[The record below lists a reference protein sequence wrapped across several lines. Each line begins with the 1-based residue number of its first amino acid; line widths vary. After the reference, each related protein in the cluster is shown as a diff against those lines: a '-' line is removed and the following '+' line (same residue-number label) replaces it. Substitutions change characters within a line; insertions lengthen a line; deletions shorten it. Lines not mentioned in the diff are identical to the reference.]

1 VLPTKQPCT
10 VLPAHQCVGELSF
23 AKKGSEL
30 CYLPKSISRLRSLR
44 SHVLI
49 IQPRASQRPRCT
61 ALRASRNW
69 TNHTGR
75 WGPVHGRAVSD
86 P

>member
-49 IQPRASQRPRCT
+49 IQPRQPAPALYRAPRLAQLDEPHGPLGPC
-61 ALRASRNW
+61 AW
-69 TNHTGR
+69 KGR
-75 WGPVHGRAVSD
+75 L
-86 P
+86 